1 MHEALYYVPLG
12 NSSVRC
18 TLCPRMCVI
27 PEGGAGVCRVRVNRG
42 GKLYAWTYGK
52 ASSVAIDPI
61 EKKPL
66 YNFYP
71 GSDIFSVGTVGCNFS
86 CLHCQNWEISQAGPG
101 DVYTRDYP
109 PEKIINDCL
118 KYKCGFIAFT
128 YNEPTVSYEYMLDTF
143 KLAKERDIRTV
154 SVTNGYISKAPL
166 KELIPYLDAA
176 NVDVKAFSED
186 FYRDVCGDAHLK
198 PVLRNVEEMVDKG
211 VHVEVTYLIIPGY
224 NDDEKQLEGVS
235 KWLSDLN
242 PDVPLHFTRFYPQYK
257 MLDRPATPV
266 ETLVKARRI
275 ALKNGLR
282 YVYTGNYPG
291 LDSDNTY
298 CPSCGR
304 PVIRRYAFSIL
315 ELKVT
320 KDGRCSYCGSKVNV
334 KL

>member
-1 MHEALYYVPLG
+1 
-12 NSSVRC
+12 
-18 TLCPRMCVI
+18 
-27 PEGGAGVCRVRVNRG
+27 
-42 GKLYAWTYGK
+42 
-52 ASSVAIDPI
+52 
-61 EKKPL
+61 
-66 YNFYP
+66 
-71 GSDIFSVGTVGCNFS
+71 
-86 CLHCQNWEISQAGPG
+86 
-101 DVYTRDYP
+101 
-109 PEKIINDCL
+109 
-118 KYKCGFIAFT
+118 
-128 YNEPTVSYEYMLDTF
+128 
-143 KLAKERDIRTV
+143 
-154 SVTNGYISKAPL
+154 
-166 KELIPYLDAA
+166 
-176 NVDVKAFSED
+176 
-186 FYRDVCGDAHLK
+186 
-198 PVLRNVEEMVDKG
+198 MVDKG